1 MGTIRRIMYVRGVLL
16 DARDA
21 LPPRFVQPVSA
32 ITICTI
38 TAVLIRVP
46 APLTLLSLF
55 TRTSWSATTVLLIA
69 LVALTTTSV

>member
-32 ITICTI
+32 ITICTTI
-38 TAVLIRVP
+38 AALIRVP
-46 APLTLLSLF
+46 AILTRLSQF
-55 TRTSWSATTVLLIA
+55 TRTSWFVTTVLLIA
-69 LVALTTTSV
+69 SIALTTTSV